1 MAKRKASNT
10 DSGAKRQRSSSHRA
24 GFDPSWSSAYP
35 WLVPLEQDSTVI
47 GLRCWWCT
55 QHSVER
61 QRNRSGVWTEL
72 PCTSLRKDCIER
84 HARSE
89 THIRCAESELMRE
102 QALRDGGLQ
111 MAFQQQVIAQR
122 KAVIGA
128 LKVVYWLAKE
138 EIAYTTKYESLL
150 SLAQSLGC
158 TYLSDLHCGRNA
170 SYTSRQV
177 IGEFLQCLGKVIE
190 KDNIGMLRASPYFSL
205 MIDESTDV
213 AVLKQLVVVAR
224 CTLPSG
230 DVKTMFLDISD
241 VPDGRAATIESAL
254 LLCMEKYGLDMAKMR
269 GFGSDGAPVMVGRRS
284 GVASRLKGRQ
294 PRLITIHCINHR
306 LALAAGHAANH
317 VQYLQ
322 KFKATVQTLFLF
334 YHNSPVRMAGL
345 HAIQAILDSP
355 TVKLKQAKDVRW
367 LSYDAAIK
375 AIIST
380 LPALIASLE
389 REATERSEPAAVGL
403 VKFVKTHYFVGC
415 CYLLNKV
422 LPHISRL
429 SLIFQQEDID
439 LSLIK
444 PALES
449 TLASI
454 EEVRTFQFEEMYS
467 TVENVLQI
475 SVSESEKQHFR
486 ERVQYK
492 FIDAV
497 IDQIN
502 DRLPDCDELSAF
514 SLLDPQKLP
523 PCSGSEEINEA
534 FQQWGNNH
542 LVILEG
548 MYGVGDNPDISKEV
562 LRSEWVSLKHMIS
575 STYRN
580 TTMRSML
587 KLLVSNS
594 TLQTMYPQFTK
605 LACIALV
612 IPVSTAECERSFSA
626 MKRIKTDSRNRL
638 LTENLNHLMRISIE
652 GPLIDQFDFE
662 QALELWR
669 AMRQRRISI

>member
-1 MAKRKASNT
+1 MQQSHDRLISDVAETWWRDRGGIMAKRKASNA
-10 DSGAKRQRSSSHRA
+10 DSGAKRQRCSSHRA
-24 GFDPSWSSAYP
+24 GFDPSWPSAYP
-35 WLVPLEQDSTVI
+35 WLVPDPVEQDSTVI

-89 THIRCAESELMRE
+89 THIRCAERELMRE

-111 MAFQQQVIAQR
+111 MAFQQQVVAQR

-128 LKVVYWLAKE
+128 LKVVHWLAKE
-138 EIAYTTKYESLL
+138 EIAYTTKYES
-150 SLAQSLGC
+150 
-158 TYLSDLHCGRNA
+158 
-170 SYTSRQV
+170 
-177 IGEFLQCLGKVIE
+177 
-190 KDNIGMLRASPYFSL
+190 
-205 MIDESTDV
+205 
-213 AVLKQLVVVAR
+213 
-224 CTLPSG
+224 
-230 DVKTMFLDISD
+230 
-241 VPDGRAATIESAL
+241 
-254 LLCMEKYGLDMAKMR
+254 
-269 GFGSDGAPVMVGRRS
+269 
-284 GVASRLKGRQ
+284 
-294 PRLITIHCINHR
+294 
-306 LALAAGHAANH
+306 LAAGHAANH

-334 YHNSPVRMAGL
+334 YHNTPVRMAGL

-355 TVKLKQAKDVRW
+355 IVKLKQAKDVRW

-380 LPALIASLE
+380 FPALVASLE

-439 LSLIK
+439 LTQIK

-454 EEVRTFQFEEMYS
+454 EEVRTFQFEEVYS

-475 SVSESEKQHFR
+475 SVSESEKQQFR
-486 ERVQYK
+486 KRVQYK

-548 MYGVGDNPDISKEV
+548 TYGVGDNPDISKEA

-652 GPLIDQFDFE
+652 GPSIDQ
-662 QALELWR
+662 LTLNKLLNCGVLY
-669 AMRQRRISI
+669 MRQRRISI